1 MNSWKYQSD
10 AKQLTTLAI
19 TKGLNITHTEIYR
32 ALKGFNFHTGIIET
46 KNGKKYQL
54 VLKEI

>member
-46 KNGKKYQL
+46 KNAKKYQL

>member
-19 TKGLNITHTEIYR
+19 TKGLNITHTEIYKT
-32 ALKGFNFHTGIIET
+32 LKSFNFYTGIIET
-46 KNGKKYQL
+46 KDGKKYTL
-54 VLKEI
+54 VLQEI